1 MYRRDGVGGGVLG
14 QCSGG
19 RGAVGGHGG
28 MSAAHGINEQPHDE
42 LGGRDEVR
50 PHGGQPGMAE
60 AARSSRAV
68 MGRTHMAG
76 TGPIWAVPTI
86 SVRHFRL

>member
-1 MYRRDGVGGGVLG
+1 MLG

-28 MSAAHGINEQPHDE
+28 MSAAHDINEQPRDE

-50 PHGGQPGMAE
+50 PHGEHAWRGGQPGWAE
-60 AARSSRAV
+60 N
-68 MGRTHMAG
+68 
-76 TGPIWAVPTI
+76 
-86 SVRHFRL
+86 

>member
-1 MYRRDGVGGGVLG
+1 MLG

-28 MSAAHGINEQPHDE
+28 MSAAHGINEQPRDE

-60 AARSSRAV
+60 AA
-68 MGRTHMAG
+68 
-76 TGPIWAVPTI
+76 
-86 SVRHFRL
+86 